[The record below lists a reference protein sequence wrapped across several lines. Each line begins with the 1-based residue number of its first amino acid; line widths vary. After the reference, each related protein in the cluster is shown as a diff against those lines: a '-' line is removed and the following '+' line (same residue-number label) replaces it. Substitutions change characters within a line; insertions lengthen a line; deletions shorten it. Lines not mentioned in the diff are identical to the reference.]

1 MKYLNLILIA
11 LITLASCSN
20 DELTKSIE
28 CDKLTSREDAQ
39 NLMSQVSDERLADST
54 QIVENLI
61 GEWGTIGLVSAWFE
75 FEAGQECIKLTIDSN
90 TIELEDMNTG
100 LTSSTEWE
108 LKQIESNGFTIFY
121 LQTDEE
127 INHRMGME
135 IFSDNVMFGSGRWDD
150 ADIYI
155 YEKLE

>member
-1 MKYLNLILIA
+1 MKYLDLILIA

-28 CDKLTSREDAQ
+28 CDKLTSREAAQ
-39 NLMSQVSDERLADST
+39 NLMNQANDEKLTDST
-54 QIVENLI
+54 MIVENLI
-61 GEWGTIGLVSAWFE
+61 GQWGLIGLVSQWFE
-75 FEAGQECIKLTIDSN
+75 FETGQECIKLTIDAN
-90 TIELEDMNTG
+90 RIELEDMNTG

-108 LKQIESNGFTIFY
+108 LKQINGFTAFY
-121 LQTDEE
+121 LETNEE
-127 INHRMGME
+127 IFNNRIGMQ
-135 IFSDNVMFGSGRWDD
+135 IFSDNIMFGDGRVDD